1 MLQLGKEINFKDVLT
16 LLDIE
21 NIKNDLYVR
30 NRYKDEYI
38 TIQVNRNI
46 PSFKDFYLI
55 ELTNSKNFLLHK
67 WIYILCFILT
77 IDKFMI
83 YL

>member
-1 MLQLGKEINFKDVLT
+1 MLQLGKEINFNDVLT

-55 ELTNSKNFLLHK
+55 KLTNSKNFLLHK
-67 WIYILCFILT
+67 WIYILCYILT